1 MVLFG
6 AVPLPLSANAT
17 LIMNHAEITAI
28 VAPNGYGVGVWPN
41 PFAESQAEWKRRRET
56 LAIRETITRKIE
68 MLMEPRFVTCPE
80 TSQVIESLITMTD
93 SRKVLE
99 IGTCT
104 GMGTL
109 HMLRAL
115 VGKQGSKVIS
125 IDARPAHD
133 RAFWRQ
139 FEPQLEFV
147 EGWTPAILTDIRIVQ
162 HAPFD
167 LVFIDSDHSLEHT
180 KIELE
185 AVWKLTRKG
194 SVILFHDMPE
204 WIRPDNRQ
212 EPTVRRWLKEQI
224 KSGFL
229 SGVLLPSCEQADC
242 LDAWG
247 PGYPKECNPG
257 LGITIREV

>member
-1 MVLFG
+1 MDHD
-6 AVPLPLSANAT
+6 AVT
-17 LIMNHAEITAI
+17 KI

-41 PFAESQAEWKRRRET
+41 PFADTQAEWKRRRER
-56 LAIRETITRKIE
+56 LAARENITRKIE

-80 TSQVIESLITMTD
+80 TSEVIESIITMTD
-93 SRKVLE
+93 SKKVLE

-115 VGKQGSKVIS
+115 VGKPDSKLVS

-133 RAFWRQ
+133 RAFWKQ
-139 FEPQLEFV
+139 WEPQLEHV
-147 EGWTPAILTDIRIVQ
+147 EGWTPAILNDIRIVQ
-162 HAPFD
+162 NSPYD

-185 AVWKLTRKG
+185 AVWKITRKG
-194 SVILFHDMPE
+194 SILLFHDMPE
-204 WIRPDNRQ
+204 WIRPDNRR
-212 EPTVRRWLKEQI
+212 EPVVRLWLKEQI

-229 SGVLLPSCEQADC
+229 DGVILPSCDQADC
-242 LDAWG
+242 LDAYG

-257 LGITIREV
+257 LGITIRAV

>member
-1 MVLFG
+1 MDHD
-6 AVPLPLSANAT
+6 A
-17 LIMNHAEITAI
+17 ITKI

-41 PFAESQAEWKRRRET
+41 PFAEAQAEWKRRRET

-80 TSQVIESLITMTD
+80 TSQVIEAIITMTD

-115 VGKQGSKVIS
+115 VGKEDCKLIS

-133 RAFWRQ
+133 RGFWKA
-139 FEPQLEFV
+139 FEPTMEFV
-147 EGWTPAILTDIRIVQ
+147 EGWTPEILGDERIQ
-162 HAPFD
+162 RHAPWD
-167 LVFIDSDHSLEHT
+167 LVFVDSDHSVEHT
-180 KIELE
+180 IKELSGLWPITK
-185 AVWKLTRKG
+185 VGTI
-194 SVILFHDMPE
+194 ILFHDLPE
-204 WIRPDNRQ
+204 WKTPQQRVPPPLRL
-212 EPTVRRWLKEQI
+212 WLYEQVG
-224 KSGFL
+224 SGYMK
-229 SGVLLPSCEQADC
+229 GVILPSCEQMDC
-242 LDAWG
+242 LDAYG

-257 LGITIREV
+257 LGIFLRAQ